1 MFIDTHCHLDFDVF
15 DTTRQNLINDC
26 RKLGISYFI
35 NPATQSSTW
44 DKLIAINK
52 QFSNIYILFWFTP
65 YFHRKTYYWRYKK
78 T

>member
-44 DKLIAINK
+44 NKLIAINK
-52 QFSNIYILFWFTP
+52 QFSNIHICFGLHPIFIEKHT
-65 YFHRKTYYWRYKK
+65 TNQS
-78 T
+78 